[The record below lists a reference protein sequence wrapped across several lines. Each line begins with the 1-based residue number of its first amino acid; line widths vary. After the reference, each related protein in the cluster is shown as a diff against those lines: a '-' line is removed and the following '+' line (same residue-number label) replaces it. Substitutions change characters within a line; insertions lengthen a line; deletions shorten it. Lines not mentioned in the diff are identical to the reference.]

1 MSRRLLDNAR
11 RRLAAEE
18 GPAAHPWGGRLS
30 VALVYP
36 NTYHQAMSNLG
47 FQWVHHAL
55 NSRPDCLCER
65 FFLPDAA
72 DLAEHR
78 KTGFALF
85 SLESARPLTDFDLI
99 AFSIS
104 FENDFLHLPLLF
116 EMARIPL
123 WASERG
129 RDFPLILCG
138 GVCAFLNPE
147 PLAEIM
153 DLFAVGEG
161 EELLP
166 GLIDT
171 LQGNIS
177 DRELLLDELCRQ
189 PGIYVPSRYTID
201 YHDDG
206 TLAASTPLAPAP
218 TQVRRQWLGRL
229 DDSESRTFIHTDDT
243 EFGDMSL
250 VEISRGCGRGCR
262 FCAAGYIYLPPR
274 ERSAAAL
281 ADQFTEGLCHR
292 PRLGLVSAAVSDHSA
307 IADLQQQIQQADGQI
322 SVASLRID
330 SLTAGEVAALKES
343 GHRTVALAPEAGSQR
358 LRNYINK
365 GFDEEQILAAV
376 QLVAGVGIPN
386 LKLYFLLGLPT
397 ECEADLEELL
407 SLTEKIRSLWLVE
420 GKKRGRLGQLTL
432 SINPFVPKPFT
443 PLQWAA
449 MASQAELKKRFRT
462 IRSAIGRLANTE
474 VFFESLRAAEIQAFL
489 ARGDRRTGRTLPA
502 LAAGDNLRK
511 ACKQVGLD
519 AAFYVT
525 RQRGAEELFPWEV
538 IESGVDRGY
547 LWQEY
552 QRAAEGQLTSPCVSG
567 CQRCGVC

>member
-104 FENDFLHLPLLF
+104 FENDYLHLPLLF

>member
-104 FENDFLHLPLLF
+104 FENDYLHL
-116 EMARIPL
+116 
-123 WASERG
+123 WSDERG
-129 RDFPLILCG
+129 SNFPLILCG

-552 QRAAEGQLTSPCVSG
+552 QRAAEGQLTSPCASG
-567 CQRCGVC
+567 CQRCGVCQNEPNLA